1 MELEQMMALIK
12 QRRSIRRFSKGKIER
27 WQLELLV
34 EAAIWAPSGSNAQ
47 AWQFVVVDDAATL
60 QRLTAFLPGVLQA
73 PPAMICLCVDYQR
86 ELAQA
91 GKLGVKI
98 LGIMDISM
106 AAQNIMLAAETL
118 HLGSCAIR
126 GFNEDVIK
134 MALVLPEQ
142 VKPELLVIV
151 GKPLQPAKAPTRRP
165 LGEVLRWQSTSTRAK
180 RTMDKKTQ
188 FYDLLA
194 YIAAAAKEMHN
205 DPQIYASLRLLSV
218 MQRLLEMA
226 ADEEGLDQIF
236 LQETQQM
243 ILEKRSLLLND
254 REQFGVFLDQLT
266 RKIATKSFS

>member
-1 MELEQMMALIK
+1 
-12 QRRSIRRFSKGKIER
+12 
-27 WQLELLV
+27 
-34 EAAIWAPSGSNAQ
+34 
-47 AWQFVVVDDAATL
+47 
-60 QRLTAFLPGVLQA
+60 
-73 PPAMICLCVDYQR
+73 
-86 ELAQA
+86 
-91 GKLGVKI
+91 
-98 LGIMDISM
+98 
-106 AAQNIMLAAETL
+106 
-118 HLGSCAIR
+118 
-126 GFNEDVIK
+126 
-134 MALVLPEQ
+134 

-165 LGEVLRWQSTSTRAK
+165 LGEVLRWQTTSTRAK

-266 RKIATKSFS
+266 MKIATKSFS